1 MCHHLV
7 VRILLVA
14 ALGASLFTA
23 PVRLEPDTTDTTLS
37 GIDVRSAR
45 RPPSRDAT
53 AERRSLDGG
62 DQGDRAGSGERGTLR
77 LHYVQK
83 PIGYE
88 RYEVVRD
95 GEGLTL
101 TSDFDFV
108 DRGGRVQLA
117 ATLRTRADFTPL
129 SFKATGKSY
138 RFVNVDSD
146 VRIDGSDAIVK
157 ADGAQSRVTLPA
169 QFYTV
174 DGYAPFAAQMML
186 LRYWKQ
192 HGQPRVIRTVPGLPT
207 NDVVIEARGREAIR
221 IGSTLVRLERYAID
235 GVVWGR
241 ETVWLD
247 EHGALAAAITRA
259 GGLSFEAVREDLEP
273 ALVGFV
279 QRATRDRIADLEA
292 ITRRTTLL
300 KNGTYAMAG
309 ATIVDG
315 TGRPPIQ
322 DGVVL
327 VRDGRIAEVGP
338 RASVTVPADVPS
350 VAVDGKTIIPGLWD
364 MHTHVTQIE
373 WAPVYLA
380 AGVTTVRDM
389 GNEFEFITALRDAIT
404 SRRALGPRI
413 VAAGLIDGG
422 GPDAFGVYYAATP
435 EEATQAVARYHDAGF
450 EQIKIYS
457 LVTPTIVEAICAEA
471 HRLGMTVTGHVP
483 NGMTIEQAAAAGMD
497 HVAHLAIGGEAGS
510 NEVKK
515 TIAFLRD
522 HNTVIDP
529 TQSWNELLGHA
540 AGTPIAA
547 FQPGVLKIPAPLNR
561 VFSNAGSAGID
572 AATARTRLERGLRI
586 VKALHDAGVPIVAG
600 TDEGIPGHS
609 VHREIE
615 LYVEAGLTPMEALQA
630 ATIVPARAM
639 KMDGELGT
647 IERGKRADMVVLNA
661 NPLDSIRNIRSVR
674 WTISD
679 GRVYDAPT
687 LWQSVRFQP

>member
-1 MCHHLV
+1 MIST
-7 VRILLVA
+7 VRLIFA
-14 ALGASLFTA
+14 ALLAATTITFSI
-23 PVRLEPDTTDTTLS
+23 PDT
-37 GIDVRSAR
+37 G
-45 RPPSRDAT
+45 AT
-53 AERRSLDGG
+53 
-62 DQGDRAGSGERGTLR
+62 ERGTLR

-88 RYEVVRD
+88 RYELARD
-95 GEGLTL
+95 GDALTL
-101 TSDFDFV
+101 TSDFDFT

-117 ATLRTRADFTPL
+117 STLHAKTDFTPV

-146 VRIDGSDAIVK
+146 VRIENGNAIVK
-157 ADGAQSRVTLPA
+157 ADGAESRVPLTGP
-169 QFYTV
+169 FYTV

-186 LRYWKQ
+186 LRYWKL
-192 HGQPRVIRTVPGLPT
+192 HGEPRVLHTVPGLPV
-207 NDVVIEARGREAIR
+207 NDVYIEARGREAVR
-221 IGSTLVRLERYAID
+221 IGGETIQLNRYVID

-247 EHGALAAAITRA
+247 QHDTLAAAITRA
-259 GGLSFEAVREDLEP
+259 GGLSFEAVREDLESE
-273 ALVGFV
+273 LVGFV
-279 QRATRDRIADLEA
+279 QRSTRDRIADLEG
-292 ITRRTTLL
+292 ITRRVAPL
-300 KNGTYAMAG
+300 KSGTYAMTG

-315 TGRPPIQ
+315 TGRAPIP
-322 DGVVL
+322 DGVIV
-327 VRDGRIAEVGP
+327 VRDGRIDDVGP
-338 RASVTVPADVPS
+338 RAAVTIPAGVPT
-350 VAVDGKTIIPGLWD
+350 VAVDGKTILPGLWD

-373 WAPVYLA
+373 WAPAYLA

-389 GNEFEFITALRDAIT
+389 GNEFEFVVPLRDAIA
-404 SRRALGPRI
+404 SGRALGPRI
-413 VAAGLIDGG
+413 LAAGLIDGG
-422 GPDAFGVYYAATP
+422 GPNAFGVYYAATP
-435 EEATQAVARYHDAGF
+435 EEAKQAVAKYHDAGF
-450 EQIKIYS
+450 QQIKIYS
-457 LVTPTIVEAICAEA
+457 LVTPPIVEAICAEA

-497 HVAHLAIGGEAGS
+497 HVAHLPIRGEAAS
-510 NEVKK
+510 DDVQK

-522 HNTVIDP
+522 HKTVIDP

-540 AGTPIAA
+540 AGTPISA

-561 VFSNAGSAGID
+561 VFSNAGAAGID

-600 TDEGIPGHS
+600 TDEGIPGYS

-630 ATIVPARAM
+630 ATVVSARAM
-639 KMDGELGT
+639 KMDAEVGT

-661 NPLDSIRNIRSVR
+661 NPLDAIRNIRSVR
-674 WTISD
+674 WTIRE
-679 GRVYDAPT
+679 GRVYDAPA

>member
-1 MCHHLV
+1 MPT
-7 VRILLVA
+7 VRIILVA

-23 PVRLEPDTTDTTLS
+23 
-37 GIDVRSAR
+37 
-45 RPPSRDAT
+45 
-53 AERRSLDGG
+53 DGG
-62 DQGDRAGSGERGTLR
+62 RIRLQPDPVERGTLR

-88 RYEVVRD
+88 KYEIVRD
-95 GEGLTL
+95 GDVLTL
-101 TSDFDFV
+101 TSDFDFT

-117 ATLRTRADFTPL
+117 ATLRTKADYTPL

-157 ADGAQSRVTLPA
+157 ADGTDSRVPLSAP
-169 QFYTV
+169 FYTV
-174 DGYAPFAAQMML
+174 DGYAPFAAQMLL

-192 HGQPRVIRTVPGLPT
+192 HGQPHLIRTVPGLPV
-207 NDVVIEARGREAIR
+207 NDVIVEPRGREAIK
-221 IGSTLVRLERYAID
+221 IGSTVVRLERYAID

-241 ETVWLD
+241 EAVWLD

-279 QRATRDRIADLEA
+279 QRATLDRLADLEG
-292 ITRRTTLL
+292 ITRRTRLL
-300 KNGTYAMAG
+300 KSGTYAMTG

-315 TGRPPIQ
+315 TGAAAIP
-322 DGVVL
+322 DGVVV

-338 RASVTVPADVPS
+338 RASIAIPADVPQ

-364 MHTHVTQIE
+364 MHTHVTQVE

-389 GNEFEFITALRDAIT
+389 GNEFEFITALRDAIA
-404 SRRALGPRI
+404 SKKALGPRI

-422 GPDAFGVYYAATP
+422 GPNAFGVYYAATVD
-435 EEATQAVARYHDAGF
+435 EAKAAVAKYHDAGF
-450 EQIKIYS
+450 QQIKIYS
-457 LVTPTIVEAICAEA
+457 LVTPPIVEAICAEA
-471 HRLGMTVTGHVP
+471 HRLGMTVTGHIP
-483 NGMTIEQAAAAGMD
+483 AGMTIEQAAAAGMD
-497 HVAHLAIGGEAGS
+497 HIAHLAIRGEAGS
-510 NEVKK
+510 DEVNK
-515 TIAFLRD
+515 TIAFLKD
-522 HNTVIDP
+522 HKTVIDP

-540 AGTPIAA
+540 VGTPVAA
-547 FQPGVLKIPAPLNR
+547 FQPGILKVPAPLTR
-561 VFSNAGSAGID
+561 VFSNAGAAGID

-600 TDEGIPGHS
+600 TDEGVPGHS

-630 ATIVPARAM
+630 ATIVSARAM

-647 IERGKRADMVVLNA
+647 IERGKRADLVVLSA
-661 NPLDSIRNIRSVR
+661 NPLDKISNIRSVR

-679 GRVYDAPT
+679 GRVYDAKT

>member
-1 MCHHLV
+1 MIPA
-7 VRILLVA
+7 VRIILA
-14 ALGASLFTA
+14 AVLGASLLA
-23 PVRLEPDTTDTTLS
+23 V
-37 GIDVRSAR
+37 A
-45 RPPSRDAT
+45 
-53 AERRSLDGG
+53 
-62 DQGDRAGSGERGTLR
+62 AGSASRGDAPPVERGVLR

-88 RYEVVRD
+88 RYEIARTAD
-95 GEGLTL
+95 GVSM
-101 TSDFDFV
+101 TSDFDFT

-117 ATLRTRADFTPL
+117 ATLRAKADFTPV
-129 SFKATGKSY
+129 SFTARGKSY

-146 VRIDGSDAIVK
+146 VRIDGGDAIVT
-157 ADGAQSRVTLPA
+157 ADGAESRVALSAP
-169 QFYTV
+169 FYTV
-174 DGYAPFAAQMML
+174 DGYAPFAAQLML

-192 HGQPRVIRTVPGLPT
+192 HGEPRVIRTVPGLPA
-207 NDVVIEARGREAIR
+207 NDVFIEARGREAIR
-221 IGSTLVRLERYAID
+221 IGSTVVRLDRYAID

-292 ITRRTTLL
+292 ITRRVTPL
-300 KNGTYAMAG
+300 KSGSYAMTG

-315 TGRPPIQ
+315 TGGAAIR
-322 DGVVL
+322 DGVIV
-327 VRDGRIAEVGP
+327 VRDGIIADVGP
-338 RASVTVPADVPS
+338 RGSVTIPAGVPQ

-373 WAPVYLA
+373 WAPVYLG

-389 GNEFEFITALRDAIT
+389 GNEFEFLTPLRDAIA
-404 SRRALGPRI
+404 SKRALGPRI
-413 VAAGLIDGG
+413 LAAGLIDGG
-422 GPDAFGVYYAATP
+422 GPNAFGVYYAATV
-435 EEATQAVARYHDAGF
+435 EEAKQAVARYHDAGF
-450 EQIKIYS
+450 QQIKIYS
-457 LVTPTIVEAICAEA
+457 LVAPPIVEAICAEA
-471 HRLGMTVTGHVP
+471 HRLGMTVTGHIP
-483 NGMTIEQAAAAGMD
+483 NGMTIEQATAAGMD
-497 HVAHLAIGGEAGS
+497 HIAHLGIRGEAGS
-510 NEVKK
+510 DEVNK

-522 HNTVIDP
+522 HKTVIDP

-547 FQPGVLKIPAPLNR
+547 FQPGIAKIPPPLNR
-561 VFSNAGSAGID
+561 VFSNAGAAGID
-572 AATARTRLERGLRI
+572 PPAARARLERGLRI

-615 LYVEAGLTPMEALQA
+615 LYVEAGLTPMAALQA

-639 KMDGELGT
+639 KMDAELGT

-661 NPLDSIRNIRSVR
+661 NPLDAIRNIRSVR

-679 GRVYDAPT
+679 GRVYDAPA